1 MDWQAVIDRLNELLD
16 KISAKM
22 QELVDKV
29 NSILSKI
36 PGWAERLLDGFMS
49 MWNKML
55 EKWDEFWAWL
65 TDKLAYVGNPLA
77 LRDVASSWHSSVGQP
92 TYDGSQDVEADADL
106 GVDDSDKWQGSAAEA
121 YRSKVPEQHGA
132 MQGVSQT
139 FVTPI
144 ASALTSVKWGI
155 YTFWVGIT
163 FGLVAL
169 VGAFVLAIGSAAT
182 IVGAILSPEFVIGGI
197 IAFLLAGGGALI
209 GLIAMFDQAREGLQS
224 LSRYNS
230 DPWPSFAL

>member
-1 MDWQAVIDRLNELLD
+1 MDWQGVIDRLNELLD

-36 PGWAERLLDGFMS
+36 PGWAEKLLDGFMA

-55 EKWDEFWAWL
+55 EKWDEFWGWL
-65 TDKLAYVGNPLA
+65 TDKLAYVGNPFA
-77 LRDVASSWHSSVGQP
+77 LRDAADAWHSSVGQP

-121 YRSKVPEQHGA
+121 YRSKVPEQRDA

-144 ASALTSVKWGI
+144 AAALTSVKWGI
-155 YTFWVGIT
+155 YTFWVGIV

-182 IVGAILSPEFVIGGI
+182 VVGAILSPEFVVGGI
-197 IAFLLAGGGALI
+197 IAFLLAGGGAFI
-209 GLIAMFDQAREGLQS
+209 GLVAMFDQAREGLRS
-224 LSRYNS
+224 LSRYNTDS
-230 DPWPSFAL
+230 WPSFAL